1 MSKSIIRWL
10 ILIAGLLMFLVPNI
24 ALSAQERRI
33 ALIIGNGAYK
43 SSYLKNPANDANDIA
58 EALKECQFTTTK
70 LINADRRKIEKAIR
84 DFGNSLKKGDIG
96 LFYFAGHGVQVN
108 GRNYLI
114 PIGSTIETESDV
126 EFEAVDA
133 GRVLGKMQDAGNKI
147 NIMILDACRNNPYG
161 SQFRSAK
168 RGLAVIP
175 APKGA
180 LVAYATSPG
189 AESEDGE
196 GRNGLYTSMLLKHI
210 REQGLT
216 VERFFK
222 KTGRDVS
229 IATNYKQVPW
239 IQSSLIEDFYFSPKK
254 GATVVKRPSIEPKKS
269 KTEPPNYASISPDV
283 SKLKVIE
290 DGNFVK
296 FESGVVYDKNANL
309 EWYAGPDRKTNW
321 YDAKKWVENLNVAG
335 GGWRMPTRQEL
346 KTLYKKGAGESNMT
360 PLLKTTGW
368 YVWSG
373 ETKSSSSVWGFS
385 FYGGTENWYTRDSS
399 TNGRGFAVRSR
410 R

>member
-1 MSKSIIRWL
+1 MMKSTL
-10 ILIAGLLMFLVPNI
+10 SHFVTVAFLLVFLTPNF
-24 ALSAQERRI
+24 ALSAQERRK

-58 EALKECQFTTTK
+58 KALKESQFTITK
-70 LINADRRKIEKAIR
+70 LINADKRKMERAIR
-84 DFGNSLKKGDIG
+84 HFGNSLERGDVG

-133 GRVLGKMQDAGNKI
+133 GRVLGKMEDAGNKI

-161 SQFRSAK
+161 SRFRSAK

-180 LVAYATSPG
+180 LIAYATSPDS
-189 AESEDGE
+189 ESEDGE

-222 KTGRDVS
+222 KVGRDVS
-229 IATNYKQVPW
+229 IASKYKQVPW
-239 IQSSLIEDFYFSPKK
+239 IQSSLIEDFYFNPKK
-254 GATVVKRPSIEPKKS
+254 GATVVKRPSIEPKKP
-269 KTEPPNYASISPDV
+269 KTEPPKYASIGPDV
-283 SKLKVIE
+283 SKP
-290 DGNFVK
+290 NFIK
-296 FESGVVYDKNANL
+296 YATGVVHDKNTGL
-309 EWYAGPDRKTNW
+309 EWYAGPDVDTNW
-321 YDAKKWVENLNVAG
+321 YMAKEWVENLTVAA
-335 GGWRMPTRQEL
+335 GGWRMPTRKEL
-346 KTLYKKGAGESNMT
+346 KTLYKEGAGERNMT
-360 PLLKTTGW
+360 PLLKTIGW

-373 ETKSSSSVWGFS
+373 ETK
-385 FYGGTENWYTRDSS
+385 DSS
-399 TNGRGFAVRSR
+399 TAWGFYFGGGSEDWELLGGAHYPGLKRGFAVRSQN
-410 R
+410 